1 MRLDDQ
7 RESENVEDQ
16 RGRSGGRGFG
26 LRGGGGMGIGTV
38 VLALVLWKGCGIDPS
53 VVLGLGSQISQ
64 SSPQS
69 AAQSGQPVVETADSA
84 EDRKLVG
91 VVLAATEDTW
101 QQIFA
106 EHQKNYQAPKLVLF
120 SGSIRSGCGS
130 AEAAMGPFYCPSDQK
145 VYLDMSFFK
154 DMRSDLGVTAEQQGS
169 GTGSNDK
176 AGDFARAYVIAHEVG
191 HHVQNLLGISDKIQT
206 ARQQSNEVV
215 SNQLSVRQELQADC
229 FAGVWANRNQQRV
242 NFLQEGDLQ
251 EAINAATQIGDD
263 RLQQRGRGFVVPD
276 SFTHGTSAQRVKWFQ
291 AGFQGG
297 QIESCDTFG
306 HSI

>member
-16 RGRSGGRGFG
+16 RGNSGGRGFG
-26 LRGGGGMGIGTV
+26 LRGGGMGVGTV

-101 QQIFA
+101 QQIFV
-106 EHQKNYQAPKLVLF
+106 EHQKNYQSPKLVLF

-130 AEAAMGPFYCPSDQK
+130 AEAAMGPFYCPTDQK

-154 DMRSDLGVTAEQQGS
+154 DMRTELGVTAEQQGS
-169 GTGSNDK
+169 GAGSNDK

-191 HHVQNLLGISDKIQT
+191 HHVQNLLGISDKIQAT
-206 ARQQSNEVV
+206 RQQSNEVV

-276 SFTHGTSAQRVKWFQ
+276 SFTHGSSAQRVKWFQ
-291 AGFQGG
+291 IGFQQG

-306 HSI
+306 HAI

>member
-7 RESENVEDQ
+7 RESDNVEDQ

-26 LRGGGGMGIGTV
+26 LRGGGIGIGTI

-53 VVLGLGSQISQ
+53 VVLGLSSQMSQ

-84 EDRKLVG
+84 ADRKLVG

-106 EHQKNYQAPKLVLF
+106 EHHANYQAPKLVLY
-120 SGSIRSGCGS
+120 SGSIASGCGS
-130 AEAAMGPFYCPSDQK
+130 AEAAMGPFYCPADQK
-145 VYLDMSFFK
+145 VYLDMAFFK
-154 DMRSDLGVTAEQQGS
+154 DMRTEMGVTADQQGN
-169 GTGSNDK
+169 GTGSSDE
-176 AGDFARAYVIAHEVG
+176 AGDFARAYVVAHEIG
-191 HHVQNLLGISDKIQT
+191 HHVQNLLGLTDKIQS
-206 ARQQSNEVV
+206 ARQQSNEVA

-242 NFLQEGDLQ
+242 NFLQSGDLE

-263 RLQQRGRGFVVPD
+263 RLQQKARGYVVPD
-276 SFTHGTSAQRVKWFQ
+276 SFTHGTSAQRVRWFQ
-291 AGFQGG
+291 VGFQQGR
-297 QIESCDTFG
+297 IEACDTFG

>member
-7 RESENVEDQ
+7 RESNNVEDQ
-16 RGRSGGRGFG
+16 RSRSGRGLG
-26 LRGGGGMGIGTV
+26 LRGGGGIGIGTI
-38 VLALVLWKGCGIDPS
+38 VLALVLWKGCGIDPN
-53 VVLGLGSQISQ
+53 VVLGLGAQTAQ
-64 SSPQS
+64 SPQS
-69 AAQSGQPVVETADSA
+69 TAQSGQPVVETADSA
-84 EDRKLVG
+84 ADRKLVG

-101 QQIFA
+101 QQIFT
-106 EHQKNYQAPKLVLF
+106 EHQVTYQPPKLVLF

-130 AEAAMGPFYCPSDQK
+130 AEAAMGPFYCPADQK

-154 DMRSDLGVTAEQQGS
+154 DMRTKMGVVADQQGS
-169 GTGSNDK
+169 GTGSSEE
-176 AGDFARAYVIAHEVG
+176 AGDFARAYVIAHEIG
-191 HHVQNLLGISDKIQT
+191 HHVQNLLGITDKVQN
-206 ARQQSNEVV
+206 ARQNSNEVA

-229 FAGVWANRNQQRV
+229 FAGVWANRNQKRV

-263 RLQQRGRGFVVPD
+263 RLQQQARGYVVPD

-291 AGFQGG
+291 TGFQQG
-297 QIESCDTFG
+297 QIEACDTFE

>member
-7 RESENVEDQ
+7 RESDNVEDQ
-16 RGRSGGRGFG
+16 RGSRGGRGFG
-26 LRGGGGMGIGTV
+26 LRGGGGIGIGTI

-53 VVLGLGSQISQ
+53 VVLGLSSQMSQ

-69 AAQSGQPVVETADSA
+69 AAQSGQPVVETASSA

-106 EHQKNYQAPKLVLF
+106 EQHANYIPPKLVLY

-130 AEAAMGPFYCPSDQK
+130 AEAAMGPFYCPADQK

-154 DMRSDLGVTAEQQGS
+154 DMRTEMGVTADQQGN
-169 GTGSNDK
+169 GTGSSDE
-176 AGDFARAYVIAHEVG
+176 AGDFARAYVIAHEIG
-191 HHVQNLLGISDKIQT
+191 HHVQNLLGLTDKIQS
-206 ARQQSNEVV
+206 ARQQSNEVA

-242 NFLQEGDLQ
+242 NFLQAGDLE

-263 RLQQRGRGFVVPD
+263 RLQQSARGYVVPD
-276 SFTHGTSAQRVKWFQ
+276 SFTHGTSAQRVRWFQ
-291 AGFQGG
+291 TGFQKG
-297 QIESCDTFG
+297 QIEACDTFG
-306 HSI
+306 HSV